1 MTKFNVFFKFSIV
14 SLSIIFCL
22 NSCGLLGDSK
32 SYESGYTESE
42 NIASI
47 SENNL
52 IGISDTMKVR
62 VYGNIKWI
70 EHDYSIFP
78 YYVAEVFLKNNSTHQ
93 IYTTTTDFDGIYNF
107 YIDSGKYDMMIK
119 KIPEFPENYK
129 IGLELEFKSGEIREI
144 NITTQEQITTV
155 SIGYK
160 NRRAFKKAH
169 RKKN

>member
-1 MTKFNVFFKFSIV
+1 MTEIKAFFKFSIV
-14 SLSIIFCL
+14 SLSIIFSL

-32 SYESGYTESE
+32 SYESGYNESE

-70 EHDYSIFP
+70 EHDYSIHP
-78 YYVAEVFLKNNSTHQ
+78 YSVAEVFLKNNSTNQ
-93 IYTTTTDFDGIYNF
+93 IYSTTTDFDGIYSF

-119 KIPEFPENYK
+119 KIPDFPEKYK
-129 IGLELEFKSGEIREI
+129 IGLELEFKSGEIREL
-144 NITTQEQITTV
+144 NITAQEQITTV
-155 SIGYK
+155 SIGHK
-160 NRRAFKKAH
+160 NRRAFKKANR
-169 RKKN
+169 RKN